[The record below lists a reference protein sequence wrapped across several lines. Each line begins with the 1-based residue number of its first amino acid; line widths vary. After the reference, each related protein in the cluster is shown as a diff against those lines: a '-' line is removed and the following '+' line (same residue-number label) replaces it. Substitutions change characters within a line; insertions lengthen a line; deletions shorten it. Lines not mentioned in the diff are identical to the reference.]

1 MTLHFRPLPPAA
13 EPACIKK
20 VRRALN
26 DAPTHPDVREVDQI
40 LDVMAHAIL
49 RLREIGESIADA
61 SIREAITEAPN
72 GALAVLDDAMSD
84 VAWALHCWRED
95 NPTRSERAEAA
106 ERERWG

>member
-1 MTLHFRPLPPAA
+1 MAINFRPLPPAC

-20 VRRALN
+20 VRRALA
-26 DAPTHPDVREVDQI
+26 DAPLHPDAREVDQI
-40 LDVMAHAIL
+40 LDVMAHAIN
-49 RLREIGESIADA
+49 RMREIGETIADA

-95 NPTRSERAEAA
+95 NPTRSERAEAQ